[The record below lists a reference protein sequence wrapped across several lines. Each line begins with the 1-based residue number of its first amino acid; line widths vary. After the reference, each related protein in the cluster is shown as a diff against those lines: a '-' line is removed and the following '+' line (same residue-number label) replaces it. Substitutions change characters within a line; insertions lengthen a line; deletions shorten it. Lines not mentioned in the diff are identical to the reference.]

1 MTTSRPMRAPPARGR
16 PREPERQ
23 HESKEDGEH
32 HGGDVIHPGHDTV
45 ADRGEQARERRI
57 DHVLRGGEQRLDIH
71 HIVQVLDDGEFVL
84 HAHGPGTQGGELGGG
99 VAQKV
104 DQLTGDHRDH
114 QGKEQDKAHND
125 DEQADEGATGARQ
138 TAPLEEVHDRG
149 GHESRDRTNRK
160 ENQDVGQGPDELKH
174 HRADDDH
181 SDDDPNVQKRRA
193 HEALGAGGVVLHD
206 SPADDDHSD
215 DDPNVQKRRA
225 HEALGAGGVVLHDSP
240 YASGASPEM
249 ARRPGLTG
257 HDPFGVDLI
266 LDLLE
271 RPAQQ
276 AADLDLGDAELLGDL
291 DLRHALEEA
300 HLDDVT
306 LPRGEARKRL
316 LDDDTVVRKR
326 EIGILGRIAIDDR
339 RAQAPPR

>member
-1 MTTSRPMRAPPARGR
+1 MTHDHESDERQESLDHGVDQGRTQVAAHGTAEHRDHEAIIVGLILGQDAADLLVDARIVT
-16 PREPERQ
+16 REPERQ

-32 HGGDVIHPGHDTV
+32 HGGDVIHHGHDTV
-45 ADRGEQARERRI
+45 ADRGEQARERLVG
-57 DHVLRGGEQRLDIH
+57 HVLRGGEQRLDIH
-71 HIVQVLDDGEFVL
+71 HIVQVLDNGEFVL

-114 QGKEQDKAHND
+114 QGKEQDKAHDD
-125 DEQADEGATGARQ
+125 DEQADECATGARQ

-160 ENQDVGQGPDELKH
+160 ENQDVGQGPDELEH
-174 HRADDDH
+174 HR
-181 SDDDPNVQKRRA
+181 
-193 HEALGAGGVVLHD
+193 
-206 SPADDDHSD
+206 ADDDHSD

-271 RPAQQ
+271 RPAQ
-276 AADLDLGDAELLGDL
+276 
-291 DLRHALEEA
+291 
-300 HLDDVT
+300 
-306 LPRGEARKRL
+306 
-316 LDDDTVVRKR
+316 
-326 EIGILGRIAIDDR
+326 
-339 RAQAPPR
+339 